1 MTGLFS
7 KILSF
12 LVSIT
17 LAFSTASINHNG
29 KNEDKNKDLNQQ
41 SNIVTEIIE
50 DIPKPQYVAKSN
62 KTNSPI
68 STSGWWTYPNVI
80 KLTSRNGNDLLVL
93 VNKEFRLSENYTP
106 NDLISAANSGIRRGS
121 GHLIRNII
129 VNDLRE
135 LVNAAKND
143 GIDLSIRSG
152 YRSYPQ
158 QATTYNYW
166 LKVNGNNPDEADK
179 VSARAGHSQHQ
190 LGTVV
195 DFSSAEI
202 QDGIGGQFA
211 NTKAARWLAENAW
224 KYGFVIS
231 FPKGYESTTGYIY
244 ESWHYRYIGKS
255 NAQEMINRGEVL
267 EIYLRSKN

>member
-1 MTGLFS
+1 MSELIS

-12 LVSIT
+12 LISIT
-17 LAFSTASINHNG
+17 LAFNTASINHNVDNVDE
-29 KNEDKNKDLNQQ
+29 KKSINEYNNV
-41 SNIVTEIIE
+41 VTQIIE
-50 DIPKPQYVAKSN
+50 ESPKPQYISGSK
-62 KTNSPI
+62 KPI
-68 STSGWWTYPNVI
+68 SSTTGWWTYPAVI
-80 KLTSRNGNDLLVL
+80 KLASRHGDDLLVL
-93 VNKEFRLSENYTP
+93 VNKEFRLSENYAPT
-106 NDLISAANSGIRRGS
+106 DLVSAANSGIRRGS
-121 GHLIRNII
+121 SYLLRNVII
-129 VNDLRE
+129 NDLRE

-152 YRSYPQ
+152 YRSYADQ
-158 QATTYNYW
+158 VTTYNYW
-166 LKVNGNNPDEADK
+166 LRVNGNNPDYADK

-211 NTKAARWLAENAW
+211 NTKAAKWLADNAW

-244 ESWHYRYIGKS
+244 ESWHYRYIGRS
-255 NAQEMINRGEVL
+255 NAQEMISRGDIL